1 MANADNHES
10 LTRQNLPVSGG
21 DVTVRDVLDLPSLS
35 GTRVLAGA
43 DGLERIVSRVNVME
57 VPDILPWVRA
67 QELLITTGYPLQ
79 GQQIDLGELV
89 RQFADRQLAG
99 VGVKPGRYLHEIPG
113 EVLTA
118 ADSAGL
124 PILLLPHGVGFD
136 EIIHEVLGTVLA
148 RREQD
153 LQQAEQILHELVTIV
168 VTGGELDEVCSRI
181 ASHVKG
187 TVAVTTMDGRVT
199 AVAGQLPLAEL
210 QQLTCFDVAGRFRVE
225 QTRVG
230 EVQKANGICSL
241 AVRIRGGTRDLGRL
255 VLFTDHPMSYSQ
267 QHVVDQASA
276 AAALVL
282 TKMHAISAVESK
294 YKADFVHDVLRG
306 RIVAADRILSH
317 ATSLGWDLDREL
329 VVVVAE
335 YDDTGE
341 PIETMEKQSLQER
354 FARAWTSAVTQGD
367 AEAVVV
373 GAGDEVTVIAGVTA
387 EESVERTTARV
398 ERWVGDVHGVGGGG
412 RLTFSTG
419 ISRTAADLHALPAA
433 YQEARKAVEVGRRL
447 YGEQAISHFD
457 ALGVFRLLSL
467 IDDEEEVR
475 AFISDTLGVLADRSA
490 SSADLRE
497 TLRVL
502 LDKNLNVA
510 ETARE
515 MHFHYNS
522 LRYRISKL
530 ERILGP
536 FMTDARRRLAI
547 HLALQAMYLTDLT
560 DGKRTHR

>member
-10 LTRQNLPVSGG
+10 LTRQNLPVSGA
-21 DVTVRDVLDLPSLS
+21 DVTVRDVLGLPSLT
-35 GTRVLAGA
+35 GTRVLAGTE
-43 DGLERIVSRVNVME
+43 GLERIVSRVNVME

-79 GQQIDLGELV
+79 DSQIDFCDLV
-89 RQFADRQLAG
+89 RQFAERDLAG
-99 VGVKPGRYLHEIPG
+99 VGVKSGRYLDEIPR
-113 EVLTA
+113 EVLSTA
-118 ADSAGL
+118 DEVGL
-124 PILLLPHGVGFD
+124 PVLLLPDGAGFD

-153 LQQAEQILHELVTIV
+153 LQQAEEVLHELVTIV

-181 ASHVKG
+181 ASHVNG
-187 TVAVTTMDGRVT
+187 TIVVTTMDGRVT
-199 AVAGQLPLAEL
+199 EAAGQLPLTRL
-210 QQLTCFDVAGRFRVE
+210 QQLSCFDVSGRFHVE
-225 QTRVG
+225 QTPVG
-230 EVQKANGICSL
+230 EVQRTSGLYSL
-241 AVRIRGGTRDLGRL
+241 AVRIRGGARDLGRL
-255 VLFTDHPMSYSQ
+255 VLFTDHPMSPSQ

-282 TKMHAISAVESK
+282 TKMHAVSAVESK

-306 RIVAADRILSH
+306 RIVSADRILSH

-335 YDDTGE
+335 YDDPGE
-341 PIETMEKQSLQER
+341 PVETMEKQSLQER
-354 FARAWTSAVTQGD
+354 FARAWTSAVGQDD

-373 GAGDEVTVIAGVTA
+373 GAGDEVTVIAGVA
-387 EESVERTTARV
+387 SGEAAERTIARV
-398 ERWVGDVHGVGGGG
+398 ERWVGNVHGVGGGG

-419 ISRTAADLHALPAA
+419 ISRTAADLHGLPVA
-433 YQEARKAVEVGRRL
+433 YQEARKAVDVGRRL

-467 IDDEEEVR
+467 IDDEEELH
-475 AFISDTLGVLADRSA
+475 AFISDTLGSLADRTASA
-490 SSADLRE
+490 ADLRE

-560 DGKRTHR
+560 AGERRRL